1 MFDVV
6 LDRDGTINVDHG
18 YTFRVEDFLFT
29 ERCIKGLQLL
39 KEAGARFSIVT
50 GQSGIARGKYTEE
63 DMHKF
68 NRHTDNLLRAAGIEL
83 VAIVFCPHHPE
94 ISEDCDCRKPKTGML
109 KQVEQKLGTIDW
121 SKAWGIGDKP
131 ADAEMILSMG
141 GSSILLESGSQNNT
155 TGKIYWKS
163 EDEKVRAILG
173 NKKNFVARDVEG
185 AARIII
191 ENIENRA

>member
-1 MFDVV
+1 MFDVI

-18 YTFRVEDFLFT
+18 YTFRVEDFVFT
-29 ERCIKGLQLL
+29 ENCIKGLLLL

-68 NRHTDNLLRAAGIEL
+68 NQHIEGLLREAGIEI
-83 VAIVFCPHHPE
+83 AATVFCPHHPE

-109 KQVEQKLGTIDW
+109 KQIEQKLGTIDW
-121 SKAWGIGDKP
+121 SNAWGIGDKP

-141 GSSILLESGSQNNT
+141 GHSILLESGPHNNT
-155 TGKIYWKS
+155 TGKVYWTS
-163 EDEKVRAILG
+163 EDAKASEVLKNER
-173 NKKNFVARDVEG
+173 NFVAHDLES
-185 AARIII
+185 ATKIII
-191 ENIENRA
+191 ENTVNKV